1 MRFAITERDQEL
13 LRTISAGNAASPAA
27 TRRLR
32 ATVGVERAAWLLG
45 VAGLQDRAREKF
57 GDGCWWV
64 TGRGCQQATAWPV
77 ADLKASWFARRPVLD
92 LCCGVGGD
100 LMRLARRGDAWGV
113 DGDAEVAAMAAI
125 NLRQSGPAG
134 DAGVMHGDVA
144 EPPSSWSAVGGW
156 PRRGSGSS
164 FVDRIGH
171 WESIVDDRRTA
182 GQPPAV
188 HIDPDR
194 REASG
199 RRTTDA
205 DRFSPAWPDV
215 WRILELSGDGIV
227 KLAPATKVEW
237 LAANEGHR
245 VWIAWGNTVREQ
257 ALLWGATIDRAAVRP
272 GGCSAVILRSGESPR
287 WFHGPAACESPP
299 EADSQNGQRLG
310 TWLVDPH
317 AAIRAAGLTEAF
329 GASHGL
335 TPIDGPAGFL
345 AFPTPDLP
353 PGVAAL
359 AAVGRIEWV
368 GQNDDRVLRR
378 ELRRRNARP
387 MTVKVRGVRV
397 DPAMLVRRYRRCG
410 ERPVVLWIGRKRDQ
424 TYAAITRP
432 GGADAPPPSPEP
444 HSPTGRQFP
453 STGPPPPG

>member
-1 MRFAITERDQEL
+1 MRFVISEQDQEL
-13 LRTISAGNAASPAA
+13 LRTISAGGAVSPAA

-32 ATVGVERAAWLLG
+32 AKVGVERAAWLLG
-45 VAGLQDRAREKF
+45 VAAHQDRARQKF

-64 TGRGCQQATAWPV
+64 TGRGCEQSTAWPV
-77 ADLKASWFARRPVLD
+77 ADLKASWFGRRPVLD
-92 LCCGVGGD
+92 LCCGLGGD

-113 DGDAEVAAMAAI
+113 ESDPEVAAMAAI
-125 NLRQSGPAG
+125 NLCQAVPVG
-134 DAGVMHGDVA
+134 DAGVMRGDVLR
-144 EPPSSWSAVGGW
+144 PPSSWSAVGDWW
-156 PRRGSGSS
+156 PRGSGSLLA
-164 FVDRIGH
+164 DRIGA
-171 WESIVDDRRTA
+171 WGTVATGLRSVGE
-182 GQPPAV
+182 PPAV

-194 REASG
+194 REEG

-205 DRFSPAWPDV
+205 DHFSPAWAEV
-215 WRILELSGDGIV
+215 WRILRRSGDGMV
-227 KLAPATKVEW
+227 KLAPATEVES
-237 LAANEGHR
+237 LAASEGHR

-257 ALLWGATIDRAAVRP
+257 VLLWGATIDRAAVRP
-272 GGCSAVILRSGESPR
+272 GGCSAVILRCGESPQ
-287 WFHGPAACESPP
+287 WFHGPPGCESPP
-299 EADSQNGQRLG
+299 IANRRDQAGIG
-310 TWLVDPH
+310 GWLVDPH

-345 AFPTPDLP
+345 AVPGPDLP
-353 PGVAAL
+353 SGVAAL
-359 AAVGRIEWV
+359 ATVGRIEWV

-397 DPAMLVRRYRRCG
+397 DPAMLFHRYRRCG

-432 GGADAPPPSPEP
+432 GGADAPPPPPVPDSPA
-444 HSPTGRQFP
+444 GRRFP